1 MSDYYTTDIEDM
13 EWFTNV
19 PSREFLKELHKML
32 QANVLC
38 DFQWTEH
45 SENEEFEIL
54 ADMVLQHLTYL
65 SDKEY
70 NELNG
75 RES

>member
-1 MSDYYTTDIEDM
+1 MSDFDWI
-13 EWFTNV
+13 TNQS
-19 PSREFLKELHKML
+19 SREFLKELHKML
-32 QANVLC
+32 AANVNC
-38 DFQWTEH
+38 EFAYAEH
-45 SENEEFEIL
+45 DENEEFEIL

-65 SDKEY
+65 SDVEY